1 LQQADKVERT
11 TKYTKL
17 MKIKQEFARCVDELS
32 AMKQRIDS
40 LIADF
45 NA

>member
-1 LQQADKVERT
+1 
-11 TKYTKL
+11 
-17 MKIKQEFARCVDELS
+17 MKIKQELDRCVDELS
-32 AMKQRIDS
+32 AMKQRLDG